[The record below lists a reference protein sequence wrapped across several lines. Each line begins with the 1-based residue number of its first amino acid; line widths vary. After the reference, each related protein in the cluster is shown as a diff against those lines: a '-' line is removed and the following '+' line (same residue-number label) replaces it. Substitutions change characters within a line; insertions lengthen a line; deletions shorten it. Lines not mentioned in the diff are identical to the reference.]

1 VERMDSMGVQ
11 KRIES
16 LKRAMEARHDVREYR
31 SGAIKFGDAVAD
43 LAAYLEAE
51 AKKARKE

>member
-1 VERMDSMGVQ
+1 MDSMGVQ